1 MKYKSLTLQDIETIR
16 PFYRMIQS
24 QTCDCTVG
32 GLFMWRDFYKM
43 EYAIE
48 DGTFFS
54 RLRDQNDNIYYNIPI
69 SEDIH
74 AAIRRLIAREEK
86 PLRFC
91 TVPERYL
98 PAFLN
103 CGSDTVISEH
113 ADYFDYLYCAAD
125 LVLLKG
131 KKYNGQRNLISQ
143 FKRSVDAW
151 SFEMIDSNSIN
162 RVKNF
167 FYNTYLPFSKE
178 GLFEQE
184 ENKKVIE
191 VLDNFD
197 TYGMLGGY
205 LIADG
210 KIVGFSINEI
220 VGDTLYT
227 HIEKADRQYKGAYQ
241 MLVN

>member
-1 MKYKSLTLQDIETIR
+1 
-16 PFYRMIQS
+16 
-24 QTCDCTVG
+24 
-32 GLFMWRDFYKM
+32 MWRDFYKM